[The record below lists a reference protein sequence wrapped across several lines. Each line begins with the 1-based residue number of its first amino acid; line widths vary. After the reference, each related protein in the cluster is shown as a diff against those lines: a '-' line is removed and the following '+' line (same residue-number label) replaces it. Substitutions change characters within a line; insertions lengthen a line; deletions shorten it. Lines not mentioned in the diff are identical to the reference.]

1 MDWGDLRYVLALA
14 DAGSMVAAARTLG
27 VEHTT
32 VSRRIAAL
40 ERDLGVRLFMRTP
53 DGQRP
58 TSAGEAAIAT
68 ARTLQRSVADL
79 QTAIAGADERP
90 SGAVRLTTTE
100 GFFPVVVPHLRR
112 LYAEYPDIKVELL
125 TGNQVIDLHRN
136 EIDLALRFVP
146 TERDDLVVRHL
157 SRVGWALY
165 ASPAHLAGKAAEAPS
180 DWAGLR
186 VIHFEEPLLGTPGQR
201 WLTEHAVGAVV
212 ALRGNSIPS
221 CAAAAAAGLGIAC
234 LPCLHGDRD
243 ARLQRLGGPVTHGD
257 LWLVAHPDRLRIV
270 RNRVVWDFLLE
281 LATFE
286 RVLLTGVS

>member
-1 MDWGDLRYVLALA
+1 MEWGDFRYVLALA
-14 DAGSMVAAARTLG
+14 EAGSMVAAARALG

-40 ERDLGVRLFMRTP
+40 ERDLGVRLFVRTP
-53 DGQRP
+53 EGQRP

-68 ARTLQRSVADL
+68 GRALRQSILDL
-79 QTAIAGADERP
+79 ETAIAGTDDRP
-90 SGAVRLTTTE
+90 SGTVRLTTTE

-112 LYAEYPDIKVELL
+112 LYTEYPDIKVELQ
-125 TGNQVIDLHRN
+125 TGNHVFDLHRN
-136 EIDLALRFVP
+136 EVDLALRFVP

-165 ASPAHLAGKAAEAPS
+165 ASPSYLDGRAAEAPEN
-180 DWAGLR
+180 WAGHR
-186 VIHFEEPLLGTPGQR
+186 VIHFEEPLHRTPGQR
-201 WLTEHAVGAVV
+201 WLAEHSDGAVV

-221 CAAAAAAGLGIAC
+221 CAAGAAAGLGIAC

-243 ARLQRLGGPVTHGD
+243 AKLQRLGGPVTHGD

-270 RNRVVWDFLLE
+270 RNRIVWDFLLE
-281 LATFE
+281 LATLE
-286 RVLLTGVS
+286 RVLLTGFA